1 MTQLPQEYNHQIG
14 KKYKIMENVKVHET
28 EVQWN
33 YDYII
38 NCTMDSLKILA
49 ILFVLYHLII
59 LYRKLI
65 KYLDKNS

>member
-1 MTQLPQEYNHQIG
+1 
-14 KKYKIMENVKVHET
+14 MENVKVHET